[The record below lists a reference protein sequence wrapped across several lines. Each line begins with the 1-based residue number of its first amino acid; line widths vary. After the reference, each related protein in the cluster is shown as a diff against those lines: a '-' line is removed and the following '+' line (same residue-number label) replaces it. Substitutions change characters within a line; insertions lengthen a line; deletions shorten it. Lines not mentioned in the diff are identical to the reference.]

1 MSKNNKEK
9 KVNIKSTLIGIRER
23 QEKLDKIK
31 KEKELKCHNEQNK
44 ILFGVELL
52 YNIMK
57 KQNHEL
63 LGELNETFKKSLS
76 FDTDLQSE
84 FVKPPYLTPKIV
96 SHKLTKILNQ
106 T

>member
-1 MSKNNKEK
+1 MNKDK
-9 KVNIKSTLIGIRER
+9 KINIKATLIGIRER
-23 QEKLDKIK
+23 HEKIEKIK
-31 KEKELKCHNEQNK
+31 KEKELKYQNEKNK
-44 ILFGVELL
+44 IVFGVELL

-57 KQNHEL
+57 KQNYEV
-63 LGELNETFKKSLS
+63 LGELNEEFKSSLP
-76 FDTDLQSE
+76 FNTDLQNE

>member
-1 MSKNNKEK
+1 MSKLGK
-9 KVNIKSTLIGIRER
+9 KINIKATLIGVRER
-23 QEKLDKIK
+23 QEKIEQIK
-31 KEKELKCHNEQNK
+31 KNKEIKNENDKNK
-44 ILFGVELL
+44 IVIGVELL

-57 KQNHEL
+57 KQNQMML
-63 LGELNETFKKSLS
+63 DELNETFKNVLP
-76 FDTDLQSE
+76 FNCDLQKE

>member
-1 MSKNNKEK
+1 MNKDK
-9 KVNIKSTLIGIRER
+9 KINIKATLIGIRER
-23 QEKLDKIK
+23 QEKIEKIK
-31 KEKELKCHNEQNK
+31 KEKELKSQNEKNK

-57 KQNHEL
+57 KQNYEV
-63 LGELNETFKKSLS
+63 LGELNETFKSNLP
-76 FDTDLQSE
+76 FNTNLQSE

>member
-1 MSKNNKEK
+1 MSKNNKDK
-9 KVNIKSTLIGIRER
+9 HINIKLTLIGIRER
-23 QEKLDKIK
+23 QEKLEKIK
-31 KEKELKCHNEQNK
+31 KEKELKSQNEKEK

-57 KQNHEL
+57 KQNYET
-63 LGELNETFKKSLS
+63 LGELNETFKSSLS
-76 FDTDLQSE
+76 FNTDLQTE

-96 SHKLTKILNQ
+96 SHKLTQILNQ